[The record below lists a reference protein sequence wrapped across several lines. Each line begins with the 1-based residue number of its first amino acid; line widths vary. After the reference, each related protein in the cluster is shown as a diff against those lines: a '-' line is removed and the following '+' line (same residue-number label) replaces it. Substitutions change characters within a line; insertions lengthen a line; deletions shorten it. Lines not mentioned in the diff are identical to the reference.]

1 MALIYTLKVTALQ
14 KRISDG
20 AILKVSWTKT
30 ATNQDN
36 VSVEFNAWT
45 DFASV
50 TAIDNEFIQFSQLT
64 EETIL
69 NWIKASP
76 VYEDCNSVLEQRII
90 QAANPVEVLGDNQF
104 PWTPVASP
112 IVYGDTSDI
121 GSG

>member
-1 MALIYTLKVTALQ
+1 MTLTYTLKVTALQ
-14 KRISDG
+14 KRVSDG

-36 VSVEFNAWT
+36 ISAEFNAWT

-50 TAIDNEFIQFSQLT
+50 TDIDNEFVQFNQLT
-64 EETIL
+64 EEIIL
-69 NWIKASP
+69 NWIKDSP
-76 VYEDCNSVLEQRII
+76 LYKDCNSVLEQRII

-104 PWTPVASP
+104 PWIPVVSP

-121 GSG
+121 GGG